1 MAENILSMSTEVCI
15 PFHVH
20 SVHQGGMSMTITHQH
35 PSYVSEEERL
45 ERLRQLKRV
54 CSTQLKNKSGHERTA

>member
-1 MAENILSMSTEVCI
+1 MAEDILSLSPEVCV
-15 PFHVH
+15 PLSAH
-20 SVHQGGMSMTITHQH
+20 SVHQGGMPMTITHQH

-54 CSTQLKNKSGHERTA
+54 CSVQLKKSGHKRTA